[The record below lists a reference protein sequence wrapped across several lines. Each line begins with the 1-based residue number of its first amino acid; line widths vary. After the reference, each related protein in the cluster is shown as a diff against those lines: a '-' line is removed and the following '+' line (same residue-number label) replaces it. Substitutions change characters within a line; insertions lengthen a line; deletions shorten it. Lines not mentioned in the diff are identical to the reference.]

1 MKLTVPQVSV
11 QRAGLASISVGHVGV
26 GPIRVGQLVLENAD
40 VKMSA
45 AHALLSN
52 VRVTV
57 TLRISIAWR
66 VHVGL
71 PWPFDDIDVGDSYDL
86 GSPSFSMGVGNI
98 TIPSL
103 DDVRIS
109 IPSLTAASTTVGNVQ
124 SITNLHIPGASAE
137 RIDVRDVAL
146 PSQGFTLSGLTF
158 ESVEGE
164 TLGVPEVTVGSVSIG
179 RVHGGPVTLPALSLG
194 GLRLPTVSI
203 PDITSRA
210 PLDIPANLQ
219 ARTFTMDAGLLD
231 LSLTI
236 RPSALSRVER
246 LRITNAS
253 ASASVGQVVLQ
264 NVVLPYEVLN
274 LTLSQVGINTIGI
287 PAFTVS

>member
-11 QRAGLASISVGHVGV
+11 QRAGLASISIGHVGI
-26 GPIRVGQLVLENAD
+26 GPINVGQLVLENAD
-40 VKMSA
+40 INMSA
-45 AHALLSN
+45 AHAVLSN

-57 TLRISIAWR
+57 TLRITVAWH

-71 PWPFDDIDVGDSYDL
+71 PWPFDDIDIGDSYDL
-86 GSPSFSMGVGNI
+86 GSPSFSLGVGNI

-103 DDVRIS
+103 DDVRIT
-109 IPSLTAASTTVGNVQ
+109 IPSLTAAGTAVSNVQ
-124 SITNLHIPGASAE
+124 PITNLQVPGASAE
-137 RIDVRDVAL
+137 RIDVRNVAL

-158 ESVEGE
+158 DSVEGE
-164 TLGVPEVTVGSVSIG
+164 TVGVPEATVGSVSIG
-179 RVHGGPVTLPALSLG
+179 RVHGSPLTVPSLTLG

-219 ARTFTMDAGLLD
+219 ARTFLMEAGLLR
-231 LSLTI
+231 LTLTI
-236 RPSALSRVER
+236 RPSALSHVER

-253 ASASVGQVVLQ
+253 ANASVGRVVLQ
-264 NVVLPYEVLN
+264 NVVLPYDVLN
-274 LTLSQVGINTIGI
+274 LTLSQVGINVIGI